1 MQSIVHVSLAGLSSG
16 MFIWLVASG
25 LTLIFGVLGVLNFAH
40 GSFYML
46 GAYVCFTLM
55 KHLGPHFWLGLL
67 LGPLVVAAVG
77 WAVERFFLRHVY
89 HLALPYQLLL
99 TFAFVLIFDD
109 LVTLLWGAASI
120 RPPVAAGLAGSVLI
134 AGRKFPVYSLFVIAV
149 GPLVALGL
157 WALLEKTWAGRI
169 VRAAASER
177 EMAAAIGVPVPALF
191 SGVFAFGCWVGA
203 LGGALLLLRLRFVLL
218 RALRRTL
225 LLALRL
231 RARLALVR
239 RPLRRLARARRAGR
253 PRRRARRG
261 ILLRSW
267 FRPRGEAQ
275 GLRRGCLSGM
285 RQLHHG
291 PQRDVPQMHDLRR
304 HHWLQLSMRDD
315 AYPRTPGLPT
325 VGCLKANHRRQL
337 WLLRKRLLR
346 RRLLRRRSSKQVRA

>member
-1 MQSIVHVSLAGLSSG
+1 VSLAGLSSG

-67 LGPLVVAAVG
+67 LGPLLVAAVG

-203 LGGALLLLRLRFVLL
+203 LGGALAVPYVGLLTPGMGETVIIEAFIVAVIGGLGSLAGAFAGAAVIGILSAVGTRWFPAFDMFLTFILMAGVLL
-218 RALRRTL
+218 
-225 LLALRL
+225 
-231 RARLALVR
+231 
-239 RPLRRLARARRAGR
+239 
-253 PRRRARRG
+253 
-261 ILLRSW
+261 W
-267 FRPRGEAQ
+267 RPRGLFGAA
-275 GLRRGCLSGM
+275 R
-285 RQLHHG
+285 
-291 PQRDVPQMHDLRR
+291 
-304 HHWLQLSMRDD
+304 
-315 AYPRTPGLPT
+315 
-325 VGCLKANHRRQL
+325 
-337 WLLRKRLLR
+337 
-346 RRLLRRRSSKQVRA
+346 